1 MTHPQTSTR
10 ERPRVLVVDDEGDIR
25 VIVGL
30 NLGLAGM
37 EFGEARDGNEALDF
51 LRTHTWD
58 ACILD
63 LAMPTVDGFEV
74 LKVLS
79 DEGIIDQIAV
89 VVLSAKGS
97 PTVAIEAM
105 QLGAHAHLTKPFSP
119 GAVAQTVEELI
130 SLTPEERRERRR
142 EMIDRA
148 GALSRL
154 GLGTI

>member
-1 MTHPQTSTR
+1 MSPSMSPGA
-10 ERPRVLVVDDEGDIR
+10 RPRVLVVDDEGDIR

-37 EFGEARDGNEALDF
+37 EFGEAKDGNEALEF
-51 LRTHTWD
+51 LRGGKWD

-74 LKVLS
+74 LKALS
-79 DEGIIDQIAV
+79 EEGIVDQIAV
-89 VVLSAKGS
+89 IVLSAKGS
-97 PTVAIEAM
+97 PAVAIEAM

-119 GAVAQTVEELI
+119 GAVAHTVEELI
-130 SLTPEERRERRR
+130 TLTPEQRRDRRR
-142 EMIDRA
+142 EMIERA

-154 GLGTI
+154 GLGTV